1 MPYFLPQKYNF
12 LHNYCFFLH
21 NLLTKI
27 VKQGE
32 ANNKFSVK
40 FSFKNGEIP
49 QSFVNL
55 KGEKLYN
62 WMISNGYTEQANEL
76 TYKQVFVATLSDFCH
91 FVHTALICSE
101 KRKLTVTYSLLRKPF
116 KDNLLILEW
125 LLADPTTFLNKF
137 NSKEITGDLAI
148 DRMRPNEKIEIVKSA
163 LDKIQYSLHSAD
175 FLYNIR
181 YNKQVDYG
189 LERLWQKANHIIT
202 SSNYVQT
209 EEGNLNFIFSGNE
222 AHTSQWDRLYMLLPS
237 LLFYTKEVCKMIYF
251 GIIANDEQINE
262 ADEEKAVLGF
272 IVSSYIRNKSSTL
285 QGLSELQDLNILTC
299 QECGNSILL
308 NDEKLELLSS
318 KSILMCTCGSEK
330 GIFT

>member
-12 LHNYCFFLH
+12 FHNYCFFLLD
-21 NLLTKI
+21 LLIKI

-55 KGEKLYN
+55 KGKKLYK
-62 WMISNGYTEQANEL
+62 WMISNGYIEHANEL
-76 TYKQVFVATLSDFCH
+76 AYKQVFVATLSDLCH

-101 KRKLTVTYSLLRKPF
+101 KCKLTVTYSLLRKPF

-125 LLADPTTFLNKF
+125 LLADPKSFLKKF
-137 NSKEITGDLAI
+137 NSEEIYEVLAI
-148 DRMRPNEKIEIVKSA
+148 DRIEQTEKIKIIKSA

-175 FLYNIR
+175 FLYDIR
-181 YNKQVDYG
+181 YNKQVNYG
-189 LERLWQKANHIIT
+189 LEQLWQKANHIIT
-202 SSNYVQT
+202 SYNYFRT
-209 EEGNLNFIFSGNE
+209 EEGNLNFIFSDNE
-222 AHTSQWDRLYMLLPS
+222 AHISQWDRLYMLLPS
-237 LLFYTKEVCKMIYF
+237 LLFYTEEVCKMIYF

-262 ADEEKAVLGF
+262 ADEEKVVLGF
-272 IVSSYIRNKSSTL
+272 IVSSYIRNESSTI
-285 QGLSELQDLNILTC
+285 QGLSELQDLNILKC
-299 QECGNSILL
+299 EECGNLILL
-308 NDEKLELLSS
+308 NDENLELLLS